1 MTYKLYYNDANKY
14 KLNQLLE
21 VSDPKTVIQNAQK
34 YFKDPFIKVFLS
46 PDKNKKYAIYNPN
59 TDKLV
64 SFGHIH
70 YEDYTKHKNEI
81 RRDNYLRRA
90 SNMRGNWRNDP
101 YSPNNLSIFCLWN

>member
-34 YFKDPFIKVFLS
+34 YFKDPFIKVYLS
-46 PDKNKKYAIYNPN
+46 PDKHKKYAIYNPILN
-59 TDKLV
+59 KLV
-64 SFGHIH
+64 SFGHID

-81 RRDNYLRRA
+81 RRENYLKRA
-90 SNMRGNWRNDP
+90 SNMRGNWKINP
-101 YSPNNLSIFCLWN
+101 YSPNNLSIHLLW